1 MLGKKFEDLS
11 LSDFDNLIANGIAEN
26 ASLEY
31 KRDLP
36 KWDSSGK
43 HEFLADVW
51 W

>member
-31 KRDLP
+31 KRVD
-36 KWDSSGK
+36 
-43 HEFLADVW
+43 
-51 W
+51 